1 MALGL
6 MVNHVASSSE
16 AGALLSIQALS
27 KRFGAHAAIQN
38 LSFTV
43 GQGEIVGVFGDRG
56 SGKANIVHLLAGEI
70 APSAG
75 HIWFGGDDIT
85 HLPPELR
92 VRRGIARSAEP
103 GSLFADLTAAENVL
117 IQGVQHHLP
126 LFPRQGGKTYAEEAR
141 DLLDAVGVGPQ
152 ADELVGGLSPA
163 QQCLVAM
170 AIGLASKPMLL
181 LADATGLTG
190 HAAGAELAAALTRIA
205 ERGTAVLF
213 TSATL
218 TPVMDICDR
227 IVVLHDGAIIA
238 RGAGTRIT
246 VEPAI
251 RQTYHPYLQ

>member
-6 MVNHVASSSE
+6 MVNHIAYSPETGV
-16 AGALLSIQALS
+16 LLSVQALS
-27 KRFGAHAAIQN
+27 KRFGKNAAIQN
-38 LSFTV
+38 LSFNV

-56 SGKANIVHLLAGEI
+56 SGKANIIHLLAGEL
-70 APSAG
+70 APSNG
-75 HIWFGGDDIT
+75 HIWFDGDDIT
-85 HLPPELR
+85 SLPPELR
-92 VRRGIARSAEP
+92 TCRGIARSAEA

-141 DLLDAVGVGPQ
+141 DLLNVVGIGGL
-152 ADELVGGLSPA
+152 ADELVGALTPA
-163 QQCLVAM
+163 HQCLVAM

-181 LADATGLTG
+181 LADASGLSG
-190 HAAGAELAAALTRIA
+190 QAAGVELAAALTQIV

-213 TSATL
+213 TSANL

-238 RGAGTRIT
+238 RGAGTRMA
-246 VEPAI
+246 VEPAV
-251 RQTYHPYLQ
+251 RQSYQPYLQ